1 MYVGPH
7 GRKKNLT
14 LLWHTGSAVTDST
27 LSSTANALFTKLRA
41 VDPSPRPPPFILVL
55 DEAHVLTIR
64 GLRSPVQGTLLDLFS
79 SVLADLKQSSPD
91 WGSPIHFATIFL
103 STNTELNRVASSAP
117 QIASNRSHSAPLA
130 GALTF
135 IAFDV
140 FLDHKDDWTV
150 AEISTLEFIS
160 TFGRPL

>member
-1 MYVGPH
+1 MYVGH
-7 GRKKNLT
+7 HVSKNLT
-14 LLWHTGSAVTDST
+14 LLWHTGSAVTNST
-27 LSSTANALFTKLRA
+27 LSRIANALFAKLRA
-41 VDPSPRPPPFILVL
+41 VDLSPRPPPFILVL
-55 DEAHVLTIR
+55 DEAHVLTTR
-64 GLRSPVQGTLLDLFS
+64 SLRSPVQGTLLDIFS
-79 SVLADLKQSSPD
+79 SVLADLKHLSPD
-91 WGSPIHFATIFL
+91 WGSPIHFATIFV
-103 STNTELNRVASSAP
+103 STKTELNRVAPSAP
-117 QIASNRSHSAPLA
+117 QITSNRSHSAPLA